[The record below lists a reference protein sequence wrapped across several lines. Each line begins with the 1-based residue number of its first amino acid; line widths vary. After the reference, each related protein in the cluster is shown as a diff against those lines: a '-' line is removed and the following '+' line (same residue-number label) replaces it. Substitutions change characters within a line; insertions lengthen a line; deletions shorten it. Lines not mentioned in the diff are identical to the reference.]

1 MGDVLGRKGDA
12 FVQFKQQLL
21 NNDSINERKEQPE
34 TNQQQ
39 QEQIKRKHGDLNKL
53 YNRIVP
59 ATRFSHD

>member
-21 NNDSINERKEQPE
+21 NNDSTNEQKNSLKQ
-34 TNQQQ
+34 TNNN
-39 QEQIKRKHGDLNKL
+39 KNKLKYGVLNKL